1 MWYTALIRKS
11 SPSIPPFV
19 INVSNFTDY
28 KTLNADYYSA
38 PFYSASNGYKM
49 QLNVVA
55 NGHSKC
61 KGTHVTVF
69 VYLMKGINDETLK
82 WPFTA
87 EISIRLL
94 NWREDKGHVKA

>member
-1 MWYTALIRKS
+1 
-11 SPSIPPFV
+11 
-19 INVSNFTDY
+19 
-28 KTLNADYYSA
+28 
-38 PFYSASNGYKM
+38 M

-55 NGHSKC
+55 NGHSNC

-69 VYLMKGINDETLK
+69 VYLMKGINHETLK

-94 NWREDKGHVKA
+94 NGREHKGHVKDIIPFNDNTPLECRSRVVK

>member
-1 MWYTALIRKS
+1 MYQILLTTKHLMLI
-11 SPSIPPFV
+11 
-19 INVSNFTDY
+19 
-28 KTLNADYYSA
+28 YYSA
-38 PFYSASNGYKM
+38 PFYSASNDYKI
-49 QLNVVA
+49 QLNVHVVA

-61 KGTHVTVF
+61 KGTHVTMF

-94 NWREDKGHVKA
+94 NWREDKGHVN